1 MINNVLE
8 YTTWKTFAIANN
20 GYVRPKTGGGYVN
33 ANGQTLYVTSGGVL
47 TTVAPG
53 NTAFVTLSQ
62 VTMKN
67 LVPSNGNTYGI
78 PDRMLFIDTPE
89 GTING
94 TPVTIS
100 VNSSDNFFWKGMI
113 YLNGNWSTS
122 GGGAF
127 PDVLMKDPDQYAAD
141 PTGTTTGAK
150 IPYCYLD
157 GLLYV
162 TGTLDRTGN
171 ASVYGC
177 LVTKAGYGGT
187 GSPDIYYNTRLKSG
201 LFSSISGSGSL
212 NLAEAVT
219 GPISER
225 NRW

>member
-1 MINNVLE
+1 
-8 YTTWKTFAIANN
+8 
-20 GYVRPKTGGGYVN
+20 
-33 ANGQTLYVTSGGVL
+33 
-47 TTVAPG
+47 
-53 NTAFVTLSQ
+53 
-62 VTMKN
+62 
-67 LVPSNGNTYGI
+67 
-78 PDRMLFIDTPE
+78 MLFIDTPE